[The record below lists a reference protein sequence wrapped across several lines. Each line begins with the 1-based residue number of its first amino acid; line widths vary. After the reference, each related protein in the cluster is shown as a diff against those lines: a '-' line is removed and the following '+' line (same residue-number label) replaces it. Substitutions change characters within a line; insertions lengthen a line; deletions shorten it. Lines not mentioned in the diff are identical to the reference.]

1 MNSLSDPPVDE
12 APAKAVKSRG
22 SRKLRHAAE
31 ARIPGPVTGFP
42 AADGRS
48 PEQLVH
54 ELQGHQIELEMQN
67 EALREA
73 QHALEESR
81 DRYADLYDFS
91 PVGYLTLTRSAII
104 TEANLTAAT
113 LLGVERKALIQGRI
127 RKFIADS
134 SLDRWDQYFRS
145 VLHSNAKR
153 VSTLD
158 MKRADGSGICARLEG
173 ILFGRDGA
181 EPVVRIAVSDITGRV
196 RAEGRLARK
205 SRELD
210 ELGAAYKTIA
220 EGQEAQRKMI
230 AELSAREGELK
241 EALAE
246 KDVLLSEIHHRVK
259 NNLTAIISLL
269 SIEGEDGGTPAG
281 HALKTDL
288 RNRARSMALVHETLY
303 QTKKYSEVDMGVYL
317 CSLVAQVAESF
328 PGSDR
333 LGITVAAEGVTLD
346 IGRATPCGLIVNEL
360 LTNSFKYAFPGD
372 WCREAG
378 HAPCTVAVS
387 MTRDGDRYRLSV
399 SDNGIGIPETIEP
412 KTAHTLG
419 LKLVSFLAR
428 HQLRATVDVRRD
440 RGTEVVI
447 RFGTKQEEL
456 RQ

>member
-1 MNSLSDPPVDE
+1 MNSLSDPPVDG

-22 SRKLRHAAE
+22 SRKLRQAAE

-54 ELQGHQIELEMQN
+54 ELQLHQIELEMQN

-145 VLHSNAKR
+145 VLHSNEKR

-259 NNLTAIISLL
+259 NNLTAFISLL
-269 SIEGEDGGTPAG
+269 SLEGSTDDTPAG
-281 HALKTDL
+281 KMLRQDL
-288 RNRARSMALVHETLY
+288 QNRARSMALVHETLY
-303 QTKKYSEVDMGVYL
+303 RTHSYDEVDMGMYL
-317 CSLVAQVAESF
+317 TNLLEQITRSF
-328 PGSDR
+328 TTTRAVKTVVDAH
-333 LGITVAAEGVTLD
+333 GIMLD
-346 IGRATPCGLIVNEL
+346 IPRATPAGLIINEIV
-360 LTNSFKYAFPGD
+360 TNSFKYAFPASFD
-372 WCREAG
+372 AQAAR
-378 HAPCTVAVS
+378 HAPPTISIALTKSDGEYLMTVK
-387 MTRDGDRYRLSV
+387 
-399 SDNGIGIPETIEP
+399 DNGIGLPPGFDLAT
-412 KTAHTLG
+412 TQTLG
-419 LKLVSFLAR
+419 LKLVNFLGK
-428 HQLRATVDVRRD
+428 HQMRAKTEVRSEN
-440 RGTEVVI
+440 GTEFI
-447 RFGTKQEEL
+447 FRFRE
-456 RQ
+456 